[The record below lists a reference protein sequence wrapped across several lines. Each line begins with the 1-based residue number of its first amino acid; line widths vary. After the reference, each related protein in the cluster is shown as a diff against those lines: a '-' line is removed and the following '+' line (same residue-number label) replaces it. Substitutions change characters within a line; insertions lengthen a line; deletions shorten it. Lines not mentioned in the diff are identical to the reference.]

1 MSDSAAPAAANTSAN
16 APAPSANQSPTP
28 EATRKEPK
36 AELPQFLDLDGERVS
51 LEEIK
56 RDRKKWKGA
65 DKRFREAAEIR
76 ETVAQREARL
86 LENPAEFLSD
96 PQLAPK
102 VREWAESI
110 MLKQLEAS
118 MGKPMDPRDLEVQQ
132 LKDQL
137 KQFQEAAQ
145 AQEQE
150 QQQRE
155 YNAAVEERKN
165 VIAETLTKAL
175 EATPFHAIPE
185 LRAEALAEMAKY
197 MRILRKAGHEAT
209 PEELAAHVKDLRMKS
224 FMSLVNGLEGQ
235 PLVDALGED
244 LVKRL
249 RKYDLEQLRAK
260 RQQKPPEVAE
270 EWSREKPQQEKRE
283 FVDPWKLRGR

>member
-1 MSDSAAPAAANTSAN
+1 MSESAAPAAATTTAN
-16 APAPSANQSPTP
+16 APAESSTP
-28 EATRKEPK
+28 QDNAAPKQEAK
-36 AELPQFLDLDGERVS
+36 AKPAKQIIDLDGEKLD
-51 LEEIK
+51 LEQLK
-56 RDRKKWKGA
+56 RERQKWKGA
-65 DKRFREAAEIR
+65 DQRFREAAEMR
-76 ETVAQREARL
+76 ETAAQREARL

-102 VREWAESI
+102 MREWAEKI
-110 MLKQLEAS
+110 LLKQLEDS
-118 MGKPMDPRDLEVQQ
+118 LGGPVDPRDAEVQK

-137 KQFQEAAQ
+137 KEFQDAAQ
-145 AQEQE
+145 AREQE
-150 QQQRE
+150 EQQRQ
-155 YNAAVEERKN
+155 YQAAVEERKN
-165 VIAETLTKAL
+165 AIGQTLSKAL

-209 PEELAAHVKDLRMKS
+209 PDELAAHVKDMRLKS

-235 PLVDALGED
+235 SLVDVLGED